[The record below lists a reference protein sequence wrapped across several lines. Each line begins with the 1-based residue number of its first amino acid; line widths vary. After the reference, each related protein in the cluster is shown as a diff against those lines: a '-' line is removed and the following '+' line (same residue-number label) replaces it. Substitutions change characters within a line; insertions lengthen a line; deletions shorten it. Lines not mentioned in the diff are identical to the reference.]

1 MLADANIMRNPKL
14 SEALFSGLEHAI
26 VDVAGSIVEL
36 VRDFIG
42 GALEATRKSV
52 DHRVWY

>member
-52 DHRVWY
+52 DHRV